1 MISISPPCSTSDSE
15 SSTKHTHYLILP
27 KILPN
32 MANTTF
38 HRWFLSSLA
47 ALFATFTR
55 RSHKSF

>member
-1 MISISPPCSTSDSE
+1 MISISLPCSTSDSE

-55 RSHKSF
+55 